1 MSFTKKGDVLAVRQ
15 KKVKSSL
22 KIKGE
27 GVVKAS
33 EASY

>member
-15 KKVKSSL
+15 KEVKSSL
-22 KIKGE
+22 KKKGE